1 MKNLYGYNIYSRELQ
16 EAINDVK
23 FGLEKYN
30 FEYKKLLKQVNKIKD
45 NSPNLRAVLDDE
57 KCTKLSEKDCEML
70 QKIIDLYLEMRVF
83 EYREMIFFGAKENY
97 FYLKKLRILL

>member
-16 EAINDVK
+16 EAINDVR
-23 FGLEKYN
+23 FRLEKYN

-45 NSPNLRAVLDDE
+45 NYPNLRAVLDDE
-57 KCTKLSEKDCEML
+57 KCIKLSEKDCKML
-70 QKIIDLYLEMRVF
+70 QEIIDLYLEMRYL
-83 EYREMIFFGAKENY
+83 EYREMIFLGAKENY